1 MSLSLP
7 FEALSQRLPRPL
19 SWGLDKDLWHSCG
32 NKTFMRL
39 GIWTQ
44 CNFPGLTWKECT
56 SHNRLHHTAIR
67 PCQGTAFLAL
77 LGCLWREK
85 HRKKGGETEKETHKA
100 PYMLSLQRGHFWL
113 PPVTVSTY
121 CHTHPQHTER
131 CSRIRSHTD
140 LRILW
145 LTLTPHDPV
154 MHGFFSTVTKLFST
168 YMHRHCKHT
177 QTQTFSCKTH
187 FPLLYWLWCL

>member
-1 MSLSLP
+1 MSLTLP

-19 SWGLDKDLWHSCG
+19 SCGPDKDLWHSCG

-77 LGCLWREK
+77 FGCLWREK

-113 PPVTVSTY
+113 LPVTVSTY
-121 CHTHPQHTER
+121 CHTHSHTHTQYTER
-131 CSRIRSHTD
+131 CSCIHSHTD

-145 LTLTPHDPV
+145 LTSTPHDPV
-154 MHGFFSTVTKLFST
+154 MHGFFLQQSPPYLV
-168 YMHRHCKHT
+168 HT
-177 QTQTFSCKTH
+177 GTSNTNIFM
-187 FPLLYWLWCL
+187 

>member
-1 MSLSLP
+1 MCHSLLASPSTICSTTICSTKCFQVLSLP

-19 SWGLDKDLWHSCG
+19 SWGPDNDLWHSCG

-85 HRKKGGETEKETHKA
+85 QRKKAVKQRKRHTKPHTCWVCKGAIYDFLWWLSPPTVTHI
-100 PYMLSLQRGHFWL
+100 
-113 PPVTVSTY
+113 
-121 CHTHPQHTER
+121 HTHTQYTER
-131 CSRIRSHTD
+131 CSCIHSHTD
-140 LRILW
+140 LMFLW
-145 LTLTPHDPV
+145 LTSTPHDPE
-154 MHGFFSTVTKLFST
+154 MHGFFYSS
-168 YMHRHCKHT
+168 HH
-177 QTQTFSCKTH
+177 
-187 FPLLYWLWCL
+187 PI

>member
-7 FEALSQRLPRPL
+7 FEALSQRLPWPL
-19 SWGLDKDLWHSCG
+19 SWGPDKDLWHSCG

-121 CHTHPQHTER
+121 CHTQ
-131 CSRIRSHTD
+131 SHTYTAYREM
-140 LRILW
+140 LTY
-145 LTLTPHDPV
+145 TLTYWSKDSLV
-154 MHGFFSTVTKLFST
+154 DLNTSRSCDAWIFFSS
-168 YMHRHCKHT
+168 HH
-177 QTQTFSCKTH
+177 
-187 FPLLYWLWCL
+187 PI